1 MNISEIQRV
10 NDAINYYTEKSE
22 EYKNK
27 ARTIAKGC
35 IWFDCGHF
43 IPESEK
49 ENLETVSETTT
60 QPEVVFRDCGYG
72 DDDRIA
78 DITRFTTFYICPLC
92 GTKKRKNTVIIRQV
106 NERRIGEWKTS

>member
-10 NDAINYYTEKSE
+10 NDAINFYTEKSE

-27 ARTIAKGC
+27 ASIIANGC
-35 IWFDCGHF
+35 IWFGCGHF
-43 IPESEK
+43 IPDSEA

-60 QPEVVFRDCGYG
+60 QPEVVFRDCGYYR

-78 DITRFTTFYICPLC
+78 YVTRLITYNLCPLC
-92 GTKKRKNTVIIRQV
+92 GLKQRKNSTIIRQV
-106 NERRIGEWKTS
+106 NERRIGE

>member
-10 NDAINYYTEKSE
+10 NDAINFYTEKSE
-22 EYKNK
+22 EYENK
-27 ARTIAKGC
+27 ARIIAKGC

-43 IPESEK
+43 IPDSEA

-60 QPEVVFRDCGYG
+60 QTEVVCRGSDYYR

-78 DITRFTTFYICPLC
+78 DVTRLITYNLCPLC
-92 GTKKRKNTVIIRQV
+92 GLKQRKNSTIIRQV
-106 NERRIGEWKTS
+106 NERRIEE

>member
-10 NDAINYYTEKSE
+10 NDAISYYTEKSK
-22 EYKNK
+22 EYENK
-27 ARTIAKGC
+27 ARIIAKGC

-49 ENLETVSETTT
+49 ENLEIVSETTT
-60 QPEVVFRDCGYG
+60 QPEVVFTDNGYYR

-78 DITRFTTFYICPLC
+78 DVTRLTTFYLCPLC
-92 GTKKRKNTVIIRQV
+92 GTKQRKKSEIIRQV
-106 NERRIGEWKTS
+106 NERRIGE

>member
-10 NDAINYYTEKSE
+10 NDTINFYTEKSE

-27 ARTIAKGC
+27 ASIIANGC
-35 IWFDCGHF
+35 LWFGCGHF
-43 IPESEK
+43 IPDSEV

-60 QPEVVFRDCGYG
+60 QTEVVFRDSDYYR

-78 DITRFTTFYICPLC
+78 DVTRLITYYLCPLC
-92 GTKKRKNTVIIRQV
+92 GFKQRKTSEIIRQV
-106 NERRIGEWKTS
+106 NERPIRE

>member
-10 NDAINYYTEKSE
+10 NDAINFYTEKSE
-22 EYKNK
+22 EYENK
-27 ARTIAKGC
+27 ARIIAKGC

-43 IPESEK
+43 IPDSEA

-78 DITRFTTFYICPLC
+78 DVTRLITYNLCPLC
-92 GTKKRKNTVIIRQV
+92 GFKQRKNSTIIRQV
-106 NERRIGEWKTS
+106 NERRIEE

>member
-10 NDAINYYTEKSE
+10 NDAINFYTEKSE

-27 ARTIAKGC
+27 ASIIANSC
-35 IWFDCGHF
+35 IWFGCGHF
-43 IPESEK
+43 IPDSEA
-49 ENLETVSETTT
+49 ENLETVSETIT

-78 DITRFTTFYICPLC
+78 DVTRLITYYLCPLC
-92 GTKKRKNTVIIRQV
+92 GFKQRKTSAIIRQV
-106 NERRIGEWKTS
+106 NERRIRE

>member
-10 NDAINYYTEKSE
+10 NDAINFYTEKSE

-27 ARTIAKGC
+27 ASIIAKGC
-35 IWFDCGHF
+35 VWFGCGHF
-43 IPESEK
+43 IPDSEA

-78 DITRFTTFYICPLC
+78 DVTRLITYYLCPLC
-92 GTKKRKNTVIIRQV
+92 GFKQRKTSAIIRQV
-106 NERRIGEWKTS
+106 NERRIGE